1 MQCAEGSRADFRFVR
16 AAFRNDKRSF
26 LAVKL
31 PLDRLR
37 HRKLDIIEGLA
48 GLLHDIVIDSE
59 YFIRKRL
66 SGWIEDGHELIAD
79 TVSDGHAEGIEIP
92 CDIVD
97 LVNPI
102 RGAGYSAG
110 DLNGPGLQ
118 PLLQYLY
125 DILIIRFQ
133 IQRPCVDPLLLRD
146 DLQLPEIASLLERSK
161 YIVPKRRNEWRRR
174 FVIQLLK

>member
-1 MQCAEGSRADFRFVR
+1 MQCAEGSRADFCFAR

-31 PLDRLR
+31 PLDSLR
-37 HRKLDIIEGLA
+37 HRKLGVIEGIA

-66 SGWIEDGHELIAD
+66 SDWIEDGHELIAD

-97 LVNPI
+97 LVKPI

-125 DILIIRFQ
+125 DFLSSGSRSSVHASIRSFCEMTSNC
-133 IQRPCVDPLLLRD
+133 RR
-146 DLQLPEIASLLERSK
+146 LPRFWSEAST
-161 YIVPKRRNEWRRR
+161 
-174 FVIQLLK
+174 

>member
-1 MQCAEGSRADFRFVR
+1 MQCAEGSRADFCFART
-16 AAFRNDKRSF
+16 AFRNDKRRF

-31 PLDRLR
+31 SLDSLR
-37 HRKLDIIEGLA
+37 HRKLDIIEGIA

-97 LVNPI
+97 LVKPV

-125 DILIIRFQ
+125 DFLSSGSRSSVHASIRSFCEMTSNC
-133 IQRPCVDPLLLRD
+133 RR
-146 DLQLPEIASLLERSK
+146 LPRFWSEAST
-161 YIVPKRRNEWRRR
+161 
-174 FVIQLLK
+174 

>member
-37 HRKLDIIEGLA
+37 HRKLDIIEGIA

-79 TVSDGHAEGIEIP
+79 TVSDGHAEGIEIRGLANAQTS
-92 CDIVD
+92 VD
-97 LVNPI
+97 MTTQKAMEMHTALFSPERI
-102 RGAGYSAG
+102 RVLSFA
-110 DLNGPGLQ
+110 P
-118 PLLQYLY
+118 
-125 DILIIRFQ
+125 
-133 IQRPCVDPLLLRD
+133 
-146 DLQLPEIASLLERSK
+146 
-161 YIVPKRRNEWRRR
+161 
-174 FVIQLLK
+174 

>member
-1 MQCAEGSRADFRFVR
+1 MQPRAVEPIFVLSELHS
-16 AAFRNDKRSF
+16 AMISAVF

-37 HRKLDIIEGLA
+37 HRKLDIIEGIA

-97 LVNPI
+97 LVKPI
-102 RGAGYSAG
+102 WGRRVQRRGSEWSRPSA
-110 DLNGPGLQ
+110 PPPV
-118 PLLQYLY
+118 PL
-125 DILIIRFQ
+125 
-133 IQRPCVDPLLLRD
+133 
-146 DLQLPEIASLLERSK
+146 
-161 YIVPKRRNEWRRR
+161 
-174 FVIQLLK
+174 

>member
-1 MQCAEGSRADFRFVR
+1 MQRTEGCGTDFRLSGPT
-16 AAFRNDKRSF
+16 FRDDERR
-26 LAVKL
+26 LPAVKL

-37 HRKLDIIEGLA
+37 HRKLDIIEGIA

-97 LVNPI
+97 LVKPI

-125 DILIIRFQ
+125 DFLSSGSRSSVHASIRSFCEMTSNC
-133 IQRPCVDPLLLRD
+133 RR
-146 DLQLPEIASLLERSK
+146 LPRFWSEAST
-161 YIVPKRRNEWRRR
+161 
-174 FVIQLLK
+174 

>member
-1 MQCAEGSRADFRFVR
+1 M
-16 AAFRNDKRSF
+16 
-26 LAVKL
+26 
-31 PLDRLR
+31 
-37 HRKLDIIEGLA
+37 
-48 GLLHDIVIDSE
+48 HDIVIDSE

-97 LVNPI
+97 LVKPI
-102 RGAGYSAG
+102 WGAGYSAG

-125 DILIIRFQ
+125 DMM
-133 IQRPCVDPLLLRD
+133 PG
-146 DLQLPEIASLLERSK
+146 SK
-161 YIVPKRRNEWRRR
+161 V
-174 FVIQLLK
+174 

>member
-37 HRKLDIIEGLA
+37 HRKLDIIEGIA

-97 LVNPI
+97 LVKPI

-125 DILIIRFQ
+125 DFLSSGSRSSVHASIRSFCEMTSNC
-133 IQRPCVDPLLLRD
+133 RR
-146 DLQLPEIASLLERSK
+146 LPRFWSEAST
-161 YIVPKRRNEWRRR
+161 
-174 FVIQLLK
+174 